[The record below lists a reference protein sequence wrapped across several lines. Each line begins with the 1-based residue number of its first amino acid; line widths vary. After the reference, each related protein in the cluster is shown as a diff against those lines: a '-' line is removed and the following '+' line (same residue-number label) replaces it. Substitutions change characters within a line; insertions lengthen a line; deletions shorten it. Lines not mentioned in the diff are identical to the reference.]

1 MLEKITE
8 DCAQNDKSQQNLTKN
23 YLQLLTYQLQTL
35 IQCLEDYV
43 LIK

>member
-8 DCAQNDKSQQNLTKN
+8 DSAQNDKSQQNLTKN

-35 IQCLEDYV
+35 IQCLEDHMS
-43 LIK
+43 